1 MTSLSVDYTLLNN
14 TPIYAY
20 SVSFLINLLK
30 TILRKSNS
38 SIAISYLQKTN
49 KPNKKIVYSIY
60 KVSPSLSNS

>member
-1 MTSLSVDYTLLNN
+1 MTSLSVDYTFLNN

-20 SVSFLINLLK
+20 NVSFLINLLK

-49 KPNKKIVYSIY
+49 KPNKK
-60 KVSPSLSNS
+60 